1 MKADYL
7 KLVLQNIKH
16 RKLRSWLTMLGIFI
30 GIAAVVSLI
39 GLGEGLRS
47 TVTSQFG
54 FLGAD
59 IITVRDGGIQFAGPP
74 GSGVVNQLNTDLVP
88 KLEKI
93 SGVKYV
99 IPRLIKSAEVEFSRE
114 TEVMM
119 VGSLPSG
126 NERTVIENMVGLKS
140 AEGRLL
146 KDGDGNKVFLG
157 NHLANNDFEKKI
169 RSGDRILIQKKQFQV
184 VGVGKELGSFLLD
197 HIVFM
202 NEEVMRDLY
211 DKKDEASVIAIQI
224 GKGEESEKVKQEI
237 EKILRKERNVEEGEE
252 DFTVELA
259 VDVLD
264 SLDSTLFAVQLF
276 VYIIAGISL
285 IVGGIGISSTMFT
298 AVIERT
304 KDIGIM
310 KSIGAKNSDIFSLFL
325 IESGMVGLFGGMIG
339 VILGIGIA
347 KSLAFLGSK
356 QLGTDLIQANISFS
370 LIIGAVLFSFIIGCI
385 AGTIPAIKA
394 SKLNPVDSL
403 RFAK

>member
-7 KLVLQNIKH
+7 RLVLQNIKH

-39 GLGEGLRS
+39 GLGEGLR
-47 TVTSQFG
+47 TAVTFQFSSV
-54 FLGAD
+54 GAD
-59 IITVRDGGIQFAGPP
+59 IITVRAGGIQFAGPP
-74 GSGVVNQLNTDLVP
+74 GSGVVKPLSTELVS
-88 KLEKI
+88 KIEKI
-93 SGVKYV
+93 SGVKHV
-99 IPRLIKSAEVEFSRE
+99 IPRLIESGSVEFSRKKE
-114 TEVMM
+114 ILM

-126 NERTVIENMVGLKS
+126 IKREVIENMIGLKA

-146 KDGDGNKVFLG
+146 KDNDGNRVLLG
-157 NHLANNDFEKKI
+157 HHIARDDFDKEI
-169 RSGDRILIQKKQFQV
+169 HSGDRIVIQGKQFQV
-184 VGVGKELGSFLLD
+184 VGIGKELGSFILD
-197 HIVFM
+197 HVVMM
-202 NEEVMRDLY
+202 NEEVMRNLY
-211 DKKDEASVIAIQI
+211 DKKKEASLLAIQI
-224 GKGEESEKVKQEI
+224 GTGGDPEKIKHEVEKV
-237 EKILRKERNVEEGEE
+237 LRKERNVDEGEE

-298 AVIERT
+298 TVLERT

-325 IESGMVGLFGGMIG
+325 IESGLVGLSGGIIG
-339 VILGIGIA
+339 VIIGVVVA
-347 KSLAFLGSK
+347 KGLAFLGSK

-370 LIIGAVLFSFIIGCI
+370 LIIGAILFSFIIGCF

-394 SKLNPVDSL
+394 SRLNPVDSL
-403 RFAK
+403 RFTK

>member
-1 MKADYL
+1 MKLDYL
-7 KLVLQNIKH
+7 KLILQNIKH

-47 TVTSQFG
+47 TVNSQFG

-59 IITVRDGGIQFAGPP
+59 IISVRAGGIQFAGPP
-74 GSGVVNQLNTDLVP
+74 GTGVVNQLNTDLVP

-93 SGVKYV
+93 SGVKHV
-99 IPRLIKSAEVEFSRE
+99 IPRLIQSAKVEFSKE

-119 VGSLPSG
+119 VGSLPAG
-126 NERTVIENMVGLKS
+126 IKREVIENMVGLEAK
-140 AEGRLL
+140 EGRLL
-146 KDGDGNKVFLG
+146 KDGDGNKVFVG
-157 NHLANNDFEKKI
+157 NHLATDDFSKEI
-169 RSGDRILIQKKQFQV
+169 HSGDRLTIKGKQFQV
-184 VGVGKELGSFLLD
+184 VGVGEELGSFILD
-197 HIVFM
+197 HVVMM
-202 NEEVMRDLY
+202 NEEVMRSLY
-211 DKKDEASVIAIQI
+211 DKKDETSVIAVQI
-224 GKGEESEKVKQEI
+224 GTGEDAERIKQEI
-237 EKILRKERNVEEGEE
+237 EKVLRKERNVEEGEE

-259 VDVLD
+259 VDVLA

-298 AVIERT
+298 AVLERT

-325 IESGMVGLFGGMIG
+325 VESGLIGFVGGVIG
-339 VILGIGIA
+339 VALGWGIANGLVILGTR
-347 KSLAFLGSK
+347 
-356 QLGTDLIQANISFS
+356 QLGFSLIQANISVF
-370 LIIGAVLFSFIIGCI
+370 LIIGAVFFSFIIGCI

-394 SKLNPVDSL
+394 SRLNPVDSL